1 MATEAHD
8 IGQKGPFAFVL
19 TTTGNTSWVPIG
31 PCLSNK
37 VSATAT
43 FDGTTGIVKLQGC
56 VSTGS
61 TGTPVAV
68 LSRTYAQRSTIITST
83 VATPIGFIRA
93 NSTSLQATKTIRVSV
108 IVVP

>member
-1 MATEAHD
+1 MATEAHG
-8 IGQKGPFAFVL
+8 IGNKGPFAIVL
-19 TTTGNTSWVPIG
+19 SASGSSPWIPVG

-43 FDGTTGIVKLQGC
+43 FTGTTGIVKLQGC

-83 VATPIGFIRA
+83 VATVIGFIRA
-93 NSTSLQATKTIRVSV
+93 NTTSIQATHTIRISV
-108 IVVP
+108 VVVP